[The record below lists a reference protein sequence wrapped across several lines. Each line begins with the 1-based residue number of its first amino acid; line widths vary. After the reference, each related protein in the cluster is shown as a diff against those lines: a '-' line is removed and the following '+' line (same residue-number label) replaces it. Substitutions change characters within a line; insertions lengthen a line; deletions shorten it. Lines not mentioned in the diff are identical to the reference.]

1 MKRHLVKSLIAAS
14 ILLSAC
20 SDNTQSQA
28 QSMSQAETQSSGA
41 PSVAAEQPVVK
52 THAELSV
59 RQGGQWQDT
68 EYVADDF
75 QFTSV
80 ESFTS
85 PEQLTDHSYYLR
97 YEGPG
102 WENDLVGYRLYLD
115 WRNGIDVFVKTTT
128 DMVLPQV
135 GQDGYD
141 SYHELS
147 DWGGDALKVGKSVGL
162 GALGRWVDEGVQH
175 FKEVGATHW
184 RLLENGPEQSQFEVK
199 YDGWT
204 VDGISADVSTVY
216 SIKAGDPSTL
226 VEVESSVAMDNLVTG
241 LVKHNGVEYIEKE
254 SPNWKMIATYGKQ
267 NLLGDDLDLGMALF
281 VRKSDVAEQFVGPHD
296 YLFKFKP
303 ATSYQYGFFASW
315 PGHPNQA
322 QNQHQFEA
330 FMEAK
335 LAALE
340 ASL

>member
-1 MKRHLVKSLIAAS
+1 MKRHLATSLLAS
-14 ILLSAC
+14 SLLLSAC
-20 SDNTQSQA
+20 SEAPGPQA
-28 QSMSQAETQSSGA
+28 
-41 PSVAAEQPVVK
+41 VASTPDSQPVIR

-59 RQGGQWQDT
+59 RQGGKWEGT
-68 EYVADDF
+68 KYVADDF

-80 ESFTS
+80 DAFTS

-102 WENDLVGYRLYLD
+102 WENDQVGYRLYLD
-115 WRNGIDVFVKTTT
+115 WRNGIDVFVKTTNE
-128 DMVLPQV
+128 MVLSQV

-147 DWGGDALKVGKSVGL
+147 EWGGDALKVGKSVGL
-162 GALGRWVDEGVQH
+162 GALGRWVDDNVEH

-184 RLLENGPEQSQFEVK
+184 KLLQNAPTESAFEVR
-199 YDGWT
+199 YENWI
-204 VDGISADVSTVY
+204 VDNVSADVTTLY

-226 VEVESSVAMDNLVTG
+226 VEVTTSKPLDNLVTG
-241 LVKHNGVEYIEKE
+241 LVRHKDVEFIEKE
-254 SPNWKMIATYGKQ
+254 SANWKIIATYGKQ

-281 VRKSDVAEQFVGPHD
+281 VRKNDIAEQFEGPHD

-303 ATSYQYGFFASW
+303 ATEYEYGFFASW
-315 PGHPNQA
+315 PGHPDQP
-322 QNQHQFEA
+322 QNQPQFEA